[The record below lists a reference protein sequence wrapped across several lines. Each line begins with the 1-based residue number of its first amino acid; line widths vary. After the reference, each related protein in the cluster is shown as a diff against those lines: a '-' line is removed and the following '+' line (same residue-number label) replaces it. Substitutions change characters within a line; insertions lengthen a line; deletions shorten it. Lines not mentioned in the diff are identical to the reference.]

1 MIRSFLLLLLFSA
14 LLLGEQKIQVDT
26 VQGPMPS
33 QSALQSEPLTDSTA
47 DSSSEVKSS
56 EQKLQ
61 LNPTQ
66 DSLALLTEG
75 ITVEQAPK
83 PRIYNYRYQIVSGVA
98 MMLFFG
104 IMLGTSE
111 SMNPR

>member
-1 MIRSFLLLLLFSA
+1 M
-14 LLLGEQKIQVDT
+14 GEQKIQDDT
-26 VQGPMPS
+26 VQDSLAIASERPS
-33 QSALQSEPLTDSTA
+33 QQIA
-47 DSSSEVKSS
+47 DSVSEGVSES
-56 EQKLQ
+56 IVPEQKLQ
-61 LNPTQ
+61 LNPSQ

-75 ITVEQAPK
+75 ISVEEIQK